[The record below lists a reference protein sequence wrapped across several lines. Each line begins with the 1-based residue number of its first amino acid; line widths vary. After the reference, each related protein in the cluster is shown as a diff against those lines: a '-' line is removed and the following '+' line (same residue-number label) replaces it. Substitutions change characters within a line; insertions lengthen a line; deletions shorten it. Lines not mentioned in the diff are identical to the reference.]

1 MKIKGIIDEDF
12 VNYKLPSMVIMTP
25 SCTFKCDKESGKQ
38 VCQNGALATA
48 PSINIGV
55 HSLIYRYLHNPITKA
70 IVIAGLEPFDSFG
83 EVAEFITMLRK
94 EYKCDDDIVIY
105 TGYKKEESEHWIQC
119 LQTFANIVVKFGRF
133 IPDQQSHYDEVLGV
147 KLASDNQFA
156 ERIS

>member
-25 SCTFKCDKESGKQ
+25 SCTFKCEKECGKQ

-83 EVAEFITMLRK
+83 EVIGLITTLRG
-94 EYKCDDDIVIY
+94 EYRCDDDIVIY
-105 TGYKKEESEHWIQC
+105 TGYNKDESEQWIQQ
-119 LQTFANIVVKFGRF
+119 LQTVPNIIIKFGRF
-133 IPDQQSHYDEVLGV
+133 VPDQQSHYDEILGV